1 MDLTT
6 IIGIIVGFGA
16 ILGGQALE
24 GGSIS
29 SLIQGPAFIIVI
41 GGTIGAVTVGFTGAD
56 LKLAMRDLVI
66 SFKPPKVDNLQIIK
80 EIVEMAKVARKDG
93 LLALEKSLETVTN
106 PFMKRYLQQI
116 IDGLEP
122 EMVREH
128 METEIYL
135 EEEEA
140 GIGSKVFES
149 AGGFAPTVGII
160 GAVLGLIHVMQNL
173 DDPSKLGGGIAVAFV
188 ATVYGVSFANLLCLP
203 ISVKLKRRVSEKM
216 IAYTVVMEGLLA
228 LQAGH
233 NPKVIEEKLQIF
245 LSEKQKEAEK

>member
-6 IIGIIVGFGA
+6 IIGIILGFGA

-24 GGSIS
+24 GGHIS

-56 LKLAMRDLVI
+56 LKLAIRDLII
-66 SFKPPKVDNLQIIK
+66 SFKPPKVDNSQIIK

-93 LLALEKSLETVTN
+93 LLALEKNLETVSN

-140 GIGSKVFES
+140 GIGAKVFE
-149 AGGFAPTVGII
+149 AGGGYAPTVGII

-203 ISVKLKRRVSEKM
+203 IANKLKRRVSEKM
-216 IAYTVVMEGLLA
+216 IAYTVITEGLLA

-245 LSEKQKEAEK
+245 LSEKQKEVEK